1 MIGIIVNDPGGTE
14 LIASWLIEK
23 KNLKF
28 QLCFG
33 KNAELIIKREFG
45 NVQPV
50 DLKELIITS
59 DWVLCGTSYK
69 VDLEWRAIKLAKK
82 YKKKSVV
89 FLDHWVNYKK
99 RFIRNGEL
107 ILPDEIW
114 VADNFAFRIASKKF
128 SKLTI
133 KLVRN
138 PYLKK
143 IKQVIQ
149 DKNIKTKSNPR
160 SKKILYLCE
169 PITIGS
175 ELNTKRIWGYTEKEA
190 IEYFIRNLK
199 YINKDITKLSFR
211 PHPKENIEKYDWIK
225 EKFDLPISVEKN
237 IELLDQIIEA
247 DIVSGCATMGMVVG
261 LVANKKVISFIP
273 PSAKTIPLP
282 FKKIIPIEKLINDK
296 KNI

>member
-14 LIASWLIEK
+14 LVASWLLEQK
-23 KNLKF
+23 KIKF

-33 KNAELIIKREFG
+33 KNAESIIKREFG

-50 DLKELIITS
+50 DLKELIFTS

-89 FLDHWVNYKK
+89 FLDHWVNFKK

-128 SKLTI
+128 PKLTV

-143 IKQVIQ
+143 IKKLIK
-149 DKNIKTKSNPR
+149 DKNIKKNSKKR
-160 SKKILYLCE
+160 SVKILYLCE

-175 ELNTKRIWGYTEKEA
+175 ELNTKKIWGYTEKEA
-190 IEYFIRNLK
+190 IEYFIKNLK
-199 YINKDITKLSFR
+199 YLSKDIKKISFR
-211 PHPKENIEKYDWIK
+211 PHPKENNEKYNWIK
-225 EKFDLPISVEKN
+225 KNFDLPISIEKDLD
-237 IELLDQIIEA
+237 LLDQIIEA
-247 DIVSGCATMGMVVG
+247 DIVAGCTTMGMVVG
-261 LVANKKVISFIP
+261 LAANKKVVSFIP
-273 PSAKTIPLP
+273 PSAKTVQLP
-282 FKKIIPIEKLINDK
+282 FKKIIPIRKLINEK
-296 KNI
+296 